1 MPVGRCSRIL
11 VNIIADAMLTALS
24 VARASALQPLA
35 RRLAS

>member
-24 VARASALQPLA
+24 VPLALQLSSPWPGA
-35 RRLAS
+35 